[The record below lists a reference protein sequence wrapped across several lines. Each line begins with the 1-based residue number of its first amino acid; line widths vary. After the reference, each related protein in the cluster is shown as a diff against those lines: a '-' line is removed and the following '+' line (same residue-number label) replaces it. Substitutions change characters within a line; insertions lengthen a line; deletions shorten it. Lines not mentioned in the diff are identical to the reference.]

1 MRPLPGFFHKKSR
14 QALPTDFAQQWH
26 RKQIAQPTGISP
38 ADSGGDVLPVPTP
51 HPRLGAKFGGLASPE
66 FPARRLPPVLRIR
79 NLYRWCLHHNT
90 VFAPWQV
97 GIFLFCAR
105 RGRFRNRRAGA
116 PGRCRADSPIAGRGR
131 SRVGPCCTRSQLA
144 SALNLPRLTQPRALG
159 IYGAS
164 PAPYPGSLFPRRKSD
179 QNAAGDT
186 PDPVL
191 PNRTPAKKPCAA
203 TETPRF
209 GWLLVIGAVSY
220 QPCLSAS

>member
-1 MRPLPGFFHKKSR
+1 MPPRSSQPAGSLRFFASATSIVGAYTITQFLPLGKWEFFFFAPGGGGFATAAQAHRADAGLIRPSPG
-14 QALPTDFAQQWH
+14 
-26 RKQIAQPTGISP
+26 G
-38 ADSGGDVLPVPTP
+38 LPVL
-51 HPRLGAKFGGLASPE
+51 HRLGQRTWLMGL
-66 FPARRLPPVLRIR
+66 
-79 NLYRWCLHHNT
+79 
-90 VFAPWQV
+90 
-97 GIFLFCAR
+97 
-105 RGRFRNRRAGA
+105 
-116 PGRCRADSPIAGRGR
+116 DSPIAGRGR

-164 PAPYPGSLFPRRKSD
+164 PAPYPGSLFPRRKSA